1 MSELSL
7 PFHESRETGKTSL
20 ARSETL
26 NARDGVTLSYRRY
39 VPASPRAVVL
49 FYHAGG
55 AHSGAGY
62 QSLGNGLKTQ
72 YDTVVYTPDLRG
84 HGASEGPRGDA
95 PRPEQVWEDVTTLI
109 QHARTEYP
117 QLPLFLGGHSSG
129 AGLVLNY
136 ASHPG
141 HESVSG
147 YLFLSPQFS
156 NRSPR
161 ERLAPITPFARADSA
176 VRFNYPAESL
186 ASDTGLVPAIT
197 VNMSNALTPP
207 APFEQLAALDGP
219 FGLWVGG
226 DDELFL
232 SDSVLSAV
240 FLRLEPQAS
249 SVPTAKYLS
258 VLIRAHETI
267 GPWIM
272 EIMSKKQN

>member
-20 ARSETL
+20 PRSETL
-26 NARDGVTLSYRRY
+26 TARDGVALAYRRY

-55 AHSGAGY
+55 THSGAGY
-62 QSLGNGLKTQ
+62 QSLGSGLKTQ
-72 YDTVVYTPDLRG
+72 YDTVVYTPDIRG

-136 ASHPG
+136 ASHPD
-141 HESVSG
+141 HESVNG

-156 NRSPR
+156 NRSRR
-161 ERLAPITPFARADSA
+161 ERLAPTTPFASDSA
-176 VRFNYPAESL
+176 LRVNYPAERL
-186 ASDTGLVPAIT
+186 ASDTGLVTAIT
-197 VNMSNALTPP
+197 ANMSNALTPP
-207 APFEQLAALDGP
+207 APFEQFAALDRP
-219 FGLWVGG
+219 LGLWVGG

-232 SDSVLSAV
+232 SDS
-240 FLRLEPQAS
+240 FLLAMFHRLEAS
-249 SVPTAKYLS
+249 GEQFPTAQYLS
-258 VLIRAHETI
+258 VLTRAHETI
-267 GPWIM
+267 GPWIL
-272 EIMSKKQN
+272 ESMSKKQN